1 MDGSSPNLS
10 KIVENQTSIA
20 QLIQNWRTAL
30 AESPAF
36 KTENLDELEGHL
48 RDSMAVLQQKGLT
61 ESESFWVG
69 AKRIGHGDLVSEFA
83 KVNAQHV
90 WLQRAL
96 WMVLGIQLWGL
107 IRGLVGGIVQTG
119 SFLAAHIL
127 GYDLAGKGRA
137 LPAVLICLASLV
149 TLLCFLKLAWLIM
162 KKVEPNISQWSSG
175 ILFSKGK
182 LTFAFL
188 VCLLL
193 LLVQPAFSLLSVRLL
208 ISYFSMNEFAEFQRI
223 NSFSGIAFFVL
234 QCLGL
239 LAATFFLARKVLR
252 NPSVIQPCA

>member
-61 ESESFWVG
+61 ESESFWIA
-69 AKRIGHGDLVSEFA
+69 AKRIDHGDLISEFV
-83 KVNAQHV
+83 KINAQHV

-96 WMVLGIQLWGL
+96 WMVVGIQLWGL
-107 IRGLVGGIVQTG
+107 ILGLAQGVVQTG
-119 SFLAAHIL
+119 SFLAAHSF
-127 GYDLAGKGRA
+127 GYDFASKGRA
-137 LPAVLICLASLV
+137 LPAILIFLASLV
-149 TLLCFLKLAWLIM
+149 TLLCFLKLTWLIM
-162 KKVEPNISQWSSG
+162 KKAEPKISQWSSG

-188 VCLLL
+188 VCLVL
-193 LLVQPAFSLLSVRLL
+193 LLVRSALPFLNVLL
-208 ISYFSMNEFAEFQRI
+208 INYSSLNEFAEFQRVNI
-223 NSFSGIAFFVL
+223 FSGIAFFVL
-234 QCLGL
+234 QCVGL
-239 LAATFFLARKVLR
+239 LAATFLLARKVLRR